1 MIFLDCRLIGF
12 VANDPLVVEELIGAL
27 SKSAMRDFLAE
38 ELGFSSHDHGW
49 GYAVASRLRKRWSIS
64 FYKTVIPIW
73 EDPHHVDLNG
83 NLFMGIVHARKASK
97 NTPINTFSAHPYM
110 YVLDDGSWMFLAQN
124 GGINRELGLELLE
137 KKPTSLKTEEVTD
150 TFVYGLLLREAYS
163 KSEGEAANRMLNAI
177 QSLDEH
183 LVKKSAGGRCMNTFV
198 LQYTPNDAPFLF
210 AVRAIYGEKVKDYC
224 ELYLVEKDE
233 SFCFASSTTSLILE
247 QAGFK
252 IRKIGANEISVVS
265 LRDGIPKIET
275 FKHI

>member
-1 MIFLDCRLIGF
+1 VVFLDCRLVGF
-12 VANDPLVVEELIGAL
+12 VASEPLIVEELIGAL

-38 ELGFSSHDHGW
+38 ELGFSSHNHGW
-49 GYAVASRLRKRWSIS
+49 GYAVASRLRKRWSIL

-73 EDPHHVDLNG
+73 EDPHHIDLNG
-83 NLFMGIVHARKASK
+83 RLFVGILHARRASK

-124 GGINRELGLELLE
+124 GGINRELGLKMLEEKPATLNAEL
-137 KKPTSLKTEEVTD
+137 VTD

-163 KSEGEAANRMLNAI
+163 KTSGESSERMLNAI
-177 QSLDEH
+177 QSLDER
-183 LVKKSAGGRCMNTFV
+183 LMNAGANGRCMNTLV
-198 LQYTPNDAPFLF
+198 LQCTPNDAPLLF
-210 AVRAIYGEKVKDYC
+210 AVRAVYEEKVKEYC

-252 IRKIGANEISVVS
+252 IREIGANEVSVVS
-265 LRDGIPKIET
+265 LRDGVPKVET
-275 FKHI
+275 FKHV